1 MAAPIPLRADF
12 DAPTLRA
19 LAKRSRDPDQTR
31 RLLALAAI
39 YDGQSRSQA
48 AQLAGVGLQ
57 IVRDWVMRFNDQ
69 GPDGLVNRKAPGR
82 APILDGEKRAALR
95 DILEQGPIPALHGV
109 VRWRLIDLVHWVWD
123 EFGLA
128 VSEQTLSRELRA
140 MNYRKLSA
148 RPRHHAKSEAAEAV
162 FKKTS
167 RPAWQRS
174 RMRPAA
180 SL

>member
-1 MAAPIPLRADF
+1 MNWRTCLILSPKEGDSWAAGLGGRSVIRCGTSHCEVPMAAPIPLRADF
-12 DAPTLRA
+12 NAAALRA

-82 APILDGEKRAALR
+82 APILDGE
-95 DILEQGPIPALHGV
+95 
-109 VRWRLIDLVHWVWD
+109 
-123 EFGLA
+123 
-128 VSEQTLSRELRA
+128 
-140 MNYRKLSA
+140 
-148 RPRHHAKSEAAEAV
+148 
-162 FKKTS
+162 
-167 RPAWQRS
+167 
-174 RMRPAA
+174 
-180 SL
+180 